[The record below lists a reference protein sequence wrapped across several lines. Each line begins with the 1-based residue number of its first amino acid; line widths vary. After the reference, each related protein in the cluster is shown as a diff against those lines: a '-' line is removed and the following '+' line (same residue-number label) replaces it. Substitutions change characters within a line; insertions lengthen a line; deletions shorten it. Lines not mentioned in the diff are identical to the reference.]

1 VDDPIKK
8 PFPHNILRTD
18 SMTWNYRVIKKHSK
32 LLNENN
38 ECIVDEDYYYMA
50 EVYYDKNKKPIS
62 QSDAIEITGSSKE
75 DVIEI
80 LKTMLEDATTKEI
93 LEELGN
99 D

>member
-1 VDDPIKK
+1 
-8 PFPHNILRTD
+8 
-18 SMTWNYRVIKKHSK
+18 MTWNYRIIKKNSK
-32 LLNENN
+32 V
-38 ECIVDEDYYYMA
+38 VDEDYYYMA
-50 EVYYDKNKKPIS
+50 EVFYDSNKKPIA
-62 QSDAIEITGSSKE
+62 QTDAIEITGSSKE

>member
-1 VDDPIKK
+1 
-8 PFPHNILRTD
+8 
-18 SMTWNYRVIKKHSK
+18 
-32 LLNENN
+32 
-38 ECIVDEDYYYMA
+38 MA

-62 QSDAIEITGSSKE
+62 QSDAVEITGSSKE

>member
-1 VDDPIKK
+1 
-8 PFPHNILRTD
+8 
-18 SMTWNYRVIKKHSK
+18 MTWNYRIIKRYSK
-32 LLNENN
+32 
-38 ECIVDEDYYYMA
+38 IADEDYYYMA

-62 QSDAIEITGSSKE
+62 QSDAVEITGSSKE